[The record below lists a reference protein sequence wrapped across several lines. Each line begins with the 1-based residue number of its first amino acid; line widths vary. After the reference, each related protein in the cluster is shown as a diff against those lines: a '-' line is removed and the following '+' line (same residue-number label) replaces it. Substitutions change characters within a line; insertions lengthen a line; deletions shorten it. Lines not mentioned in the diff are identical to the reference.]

1 MSHLLAVSH
10 RVMLLRT
17 IATRSLKISRPTV
30 TNRLVRPRQCP
41 EVEGITLAKVIHQQE
56 VVRPPLTLDEINNNT
71 MMNTSVVVEVLHAV
85 DEAGAILIVNRIVDL
100 VAVQKKLHL
109 TYDNFQRISILWEI
123 RTNSVEDTLM
133 KNSPGMNFCL
143 F

>member
-1 MSHLLAVSH
+1 MDFHFINF
-10 RVMLLRT
+10 REIGMLKKKS
-17 IATRSLKISRPTV
+17 IVYFFFPPIF
-30 TNRLVRPRQCP
+30 Q
-41 EVEGITLAKVIHQQE
+41 

-109 TYDNFQRISILWEI
+109 T
-123 RTNSVEDTLM
+123 
-133 KNSPGMNFCL
+133 
-143 F
+143 

>member
-1 MSHLLAVSH
+1 MDFHFINF
-10 RVMLLRT
+10 RE
-17 IATRSLKISRPTV
+17 IGILKKIQSFFSFFPI
-30 TNRLVRPRQCP
+30 LQ
-41 EVEGITLAKVIHQQE
+41 

-100 VAVQKKLHL
+100 VAVQKKLHQ

-133 KNSPGMNFCL
+133 KNSPGINFCL